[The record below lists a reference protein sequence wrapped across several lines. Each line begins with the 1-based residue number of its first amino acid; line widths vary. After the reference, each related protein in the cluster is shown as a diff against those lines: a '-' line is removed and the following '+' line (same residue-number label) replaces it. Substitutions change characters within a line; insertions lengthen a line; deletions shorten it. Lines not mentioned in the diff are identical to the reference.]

1 LIPRQGDAHRNDRF
15 VIFREE
21 DEGGQATVTTDEK
34 TSAVR
39 RLHGDQLM
47 QIGKLSITENFVISV

>member
-1 LIPRQGDAHRNDRF
+1 M
-15 VIFREE
+15 IFREE